1 MIVPVPPVVELFWMI
16 STQVPCTLMPLG
28 AGANT
33 VASDCCGLNV
43 EKNGAL
49 PFWIGVAAL
58 SSKTVL
64 LKLAVV
70 VPAPTPLKRIT

>member
-1 MIVPVPPVVELFWMI
+1 MVN
-16 STQVPCTLMPLG
+16 TQVPCTLMPL
-28 AGANT
+28 AGAKM

-43 EKNGAL
+43 AKNGAL

-70 VPAPTPLKRIT
+70 VPAPTPLKSVTWPRLTLPVRS